1 MNNLKSIYKFEF
13 IILLLILLIFF
24 IQDFL
29 FKSLLSIIGFGILL
43 FIATLIYKKKK
54 DTNFFRASA
63 FRIVFSVMVFYFLII
78 LLSGLLLGFGKTL
91 FSPRPSTWMKGLVP
105 TLIIILII
113 ERLRF
118 ILVKNNTTD
127 KLGIIILTIEVMLGY
142 IAINTSIFSLNNGY
156 KIFVFLCTTVMSA
169 VAREL
174 LSNYMVMNYRVF
186 TYNLVQTYN
195 ELIPIHISNFHK
207 FGRLPI

>member
-127 KLGIIILTIEVMLGY
+127 KLGIIILTIEVMLVY

-186 TYNLVQTYN
+186 TYNLV
-195 ELIPIHISNFHK
+195 
-207 FGRLPI
+207 

>member
-43 FIATLIYKKKK
+43 FIASIIYKKKK
-54 DTNFFRASA
+54 DTNFFRGSA
-63 FRIVFSVMVFYFLII
+63 FRIVFSVMVFYLIII
-78 LLSGLLLGFGKTL
+78 LLSGLLLGFSRTM
-91 FSPRPSTWMKGLVP
+91 FNPSPRVWMKGLVP
-105 TLIIILII
+105 ILIITLII

-127 KLGIIILTIEVMLGY
+127 KLGIYILTIEVMLFY
-142 IAINTSIFSLNNGY
+142 IAINTSIPSLNNGY
-156 KIFVFLCTTVMSA
+156 KIFVFLSTIVMSS

-174 LSNYMVMNYRVF
+174 LSNYMVMNYRIL
-186 TYNLVQTYN
+186 TDNLV
-195 ELIPIHISNFHK
+195 
-207 FGRLPI
+207 

>member
-54 DTNFFRASA
+54 DTNFFRGSA

-105 TLIIILII
+105 TLIITLII

-127 KLGIIILTIEVMLGY
+127 KLGIIILTIEVMLVY

-207 FGRLPI
+207 SGRLPI